1 MIYPGSLYEYRNY
14 WIAVGLYSCN
24 DQVNLHEIAYFYYA
38 GSSKFSMTATASAVD
53 VLG

>member
-14 WIAVGLYSCN
+14 WIAVGLYNSDN
-24 DQVNLHEIAYFYYA
+24 LEILHEIAYFYQR
-38 GSSKFSMTATASAVD
+38 GSSNFSTTATASAID